1 MKNRGG
7 ILTLALLLLA
17 ALAGWFLPAAFARS
31 EDARLEASP
40 VALQLPRVDLSYQT
54 NLSLPEKLRMFRDRP
69 LVSSMRMEAGVY
81 LEADDIPG
89 ILEPLL
95 AQVLKREVTLYQ
107 TEIHPVLVATE
118 EGESLLLWTGFANL
132 DGGVAEYAV
141 DDQTGAL
148 LGLNLYDVAL
158 PRAEGNQLEQ
168 YLTLLSRLGAALEA
182 HYAERGE
189 DLRLQEDGAAVVD
202 WQLPYLADGRLV
214 FADGSEELDLPV
226 MVRCEDDVLE
236 FNVRT

>member
-1 MKNRGG
+1 M
-7 ILTLALLLLA
+7 
-17 ALAGWFLPAAFARS
+17 
-31 EDARLEASP
+31 
-40 VALQLPRVDLSYQT
+40 
-54 NLSLPEKLRMFRDRP
+54 
-69 LVSSMRMEAGVY
+69 
-81 LEADDIPG
+81 
-89 ILEPLL
+89 
-95 AQVLKREVTLYQ
+95 
-107 TEIHPVLVATE
+107 LVATE
-118 EGESLLLWTGFANL
+118 EGESLLLWTGFAKL

-168 YLTLLSRLGAALEA
+168 YLALLSRLGAALEA

-236 FNVRT
+236 FNVRN